1 MAFDW
6 KHALVF
12 IVGALISFGLVKAT
26 DVCTTTTGTS
36 TTTTVSAPA
45 ADAVHE

>member
-1 MAFDW
+1 MNFDW

-12 IVGALISFGLVKAT
+12 VIGALISFGVVKAT
-26 DVCTTTTGTS
+26 DVCTTTS

-45 ADAVHE
+45 TADTTATHE